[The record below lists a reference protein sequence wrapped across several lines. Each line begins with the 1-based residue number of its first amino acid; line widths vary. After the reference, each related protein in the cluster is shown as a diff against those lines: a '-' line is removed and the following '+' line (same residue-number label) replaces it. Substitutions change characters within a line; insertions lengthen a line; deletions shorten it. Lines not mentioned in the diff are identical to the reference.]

1 MPSRNCPE
9 NPTLLQTKMG
19 KVCTGFQI
27 KKAQK
32 WFPTLWG
39 GGGAHTYMAYIR
51 EYPPGVRTPSHDQGQ
66 KPMTM
71 KRLWLQ
77 SRQFDMR

>member
-51 EYPPGVRTPSHDQGQ
+51 EYPQGLGHLA
-66 KPMTM
+66 MT
-71 KRLWLQ
+71 KARSL
-77 SRQFDMR
+77 